1 VVLPVEDTGQ
11 SFSGDVFKVSSIYI
25 YICMYLYKWQI
36 YLQFCVG
43 MCALRCVVRA
53 IMDRPSGLKNLGEWM
68 STILYW

>member
-1 VVLPVEDTGQ
+1 
-11 SFSGDVFKVSSIYI
+11 
-25 YICMYLYKWQI
+25 MYLYKWQI